1 MQTTNLSLEVLEHLG
16 LYRHIYSTA
25 GHVTGSQD
33 AGEPKV
39 PCLSY
44 LVSSLHEICS
54 SISQPRSHPADAG
67 QTCAKPVRKGGG
79 VTRGRKPFKRS
90 LPLSYSAC
98 EPAVGLLQMYLEVQ
112 RQQVSV
118 VCFFYHLLFSILVCF
133 VGLVSEESEHFFY
146 NYADSL
152 NMLDSYPIRV
162 SYRAQS
168 NTLSSL
174 ISLPE
179 RLHWNNSIVLLSW
192 WLLQF

>member
-112 RQQVSV
+112 RQDKYQWCAFSII
-118 VCFFYHLLFSILVCF
+118 CFFQSLSALLALSLRKVSI
-133 VGLVSEESEHFFY
+133 FFII
-146 NYADSL
+146 
-152 NMLDSYPIRV
+152 MQIP
-162 SYRAQS
+162 
-168 NTLSSL
+168 
-174 ISLPE
+174 
-179 RLHWNNSIVLLSW
+179 SIC
-192 WLLQF
+192 